1 MCLALRGEW
10 RFGDLPRGDTGV
22 VGAAQPPCASPVPAL
37 MADHGIQDRVLERLA
52 HVQRTASVRRLQ
64 HAAALATG
72 ERL

>member
-10 RFGDLPRGDTGV
+10 GFGDLPRGDTGV
-22 VGAAQPPCASPVPAL
+22 VGAAQPPCAFPVPAL
-37 MADHGIQDRVLERLA
+37 MAAHCMQDRVLERLVHLRRIA
-52 HVQRTASVRRLQ
+52 FVWRLQ